1 MVLCKKYDYPH
12 KKLPRVLLW
21 RNFKKKS
28 RSVAIYVVFVFF
40 LIVMGGGV
48 DINISLWLDVCKTF
62 SL

>member
-28 RSVAIYVVFVFF
+28 RSVAIYVVFVF
-40 LIVMGGGV
+40 LPDSYGWWRRHKYQLMA
-48 DINISLWLDVCKTF
+48 
-62 SL
+62 